1 MATGGTERR
10 ARGTARVLLP
20 LALLP
25 LLVVQVL
32 LGGLSGLPD
41 ARAHALPPAEL
52 VADVVTAFG
61 PGGTV
66 AVVVADVHVTDRH
79 LPPRAADARA
89 ARLAVRTAGN
99 GPVTQRAFPS
109 ASLVKL
115 FLAEDLLQRDRAGS
129 IRLSAR
135 DLALMTDMIRASDDP
150 AASELWVRF
159 DGAQA
164 VRAVAERY
172 DLSGTEP
179 PRRAGQW
186 GETSTTAQD
195 VARFLALLPVVAH
208 PEDAATLLGW
218 MQATTAT
225 GADGFDQRFG
235 FFGTLTGAPAVKQG
249 WMCCVAGHRHLH
261 SVAVRGG
268 QVLVALSE
276 VPRSVGYDRARA
288 WLTAAGAAVPE
299 PSSG

>member
-1 MATGGTERR
+1 MATRGTGRR
-10 ARGTARVLLP
+10 ARSTVR
-20 LALLP
+20 ALLP
-25 LLVVQVL
+25 LVLLPVLVVQVL
-32 LGGLSGLPD
+32 LGGLSGPPS
-41 ARAHALPPAEL
+41 ARANALPPAEV
-52 VADVVTAFG
+52 VADVVTAYG
-61 PGGTV
+61 TGGTV
-66 AVVVADVHVTDRH
+66 AVVVAGVHVTDPD
-79 LPPRAADARA
+79 LPPRAADVRA

-115 FLAEDLLQRDRAGS
+115 FLAEDLLHRDRAGS
-129 IRLSAR
+129 ISLTAR
-135 DLALMTDMIRASDDP
+135 DLALMTDMIRTSDDP
-150 AASELWVRF
+150 AASALWVRF
-159 DGAQA
+159 DGARA

-172 DLSGTEP
+172 DLAGTAP

-208 PEDAATLLGW
+208 PEDSATLLGW
-218 MQATTAT
+218 MRATTAI

-249 WMCCVAGHRHLH
+249 WMCCVSGQRHLH

-268 QVLVALSE
+268 QVVVALSE